1 MFSRCSQ
8 HSQTLTLPLFS
19 PYLHPHTQL
28 PYTQAFC
35 AGGDVKTV
43 ALQVAAGQTD
53 AAMAF
58 FKAEYLL
65 DAAISQLSLPHI
77 SLLDGITMGGGAGIS
92 MHGHFRV
99 ATEK

>member
-1 MFSRCSQ
+1 MCPAPSPCLALS
-8 HSQTLTLPLFS
+8 LPVS
-19 PYLHPHTQL
+19 
-28 PYTQAFC
+28 QAFC

-53 AAMAF
+53 AAMGF

-65 DAAISQLSLPHI
+65 DAAISQLALPHI